1 MKLGESG
8 EAFFIEDLIDDDDSS
23 EELPL
28 DLSTASKLPSE
39 LVNYEE
45 QSGR

>member
-8 EAFFIEDLIDDDDSS
+8 EAFFIEDNIDDGDSS

-28 DLSTASKLPSE
+28 DLSVTSKLPNE
-39 LVNYEE
+39 LASYNE
-45 QSGR
+45 QNSR